1 MTRGRVANR
10 STMEPLVS
18 LIVIIGAIALV
29 GWIVWLVAN
38 RFIGRATIHDYER
51 GLRYQNGTFVGLLDA
66 GSHLYLRPT
75 TEIRVVDI
83 RPGSTTIGGQEVL
96 TSDGVAVKVSLV
108 VRSVVGDPV
117 AMLTGDRDAM
127 TTLYLA
133 VQLGLREVVARQSI
147 EEVLAARTTLGPEI
161 AELVAGRMA
170 GLGIEVLGVD
180 VRDVMVP
187 SELKRAFS
195 AVVAARREGAA
206 SLERARGETAALRGL
221 ANAGR
226 LVADNPGL
234 LSLRVVQELSAG
246 GNTVMIGLGDG
257 VAGAGTGPGPLAASS
272 RGRRA
277 TDRAATIR
285 DDGSE
290 RGGA

>member
-1 MTRGRVANR
+1 MD
-10 STMEPLVS
+10 PLIR
-18 LIVIIGAIALV
+18 LIVILAAIGVAAWLAALV
-29 GWIVWLVAN
+29 VG
-38 RFIGRATIHDYER
+38 RFVGRTTIHDYER
-51 GLRYQNGTFVGLLDA
+51 GLRYANGRFTGLLDA
-66 GSHLYLRPT
+66 GTHVYLRPT
-75 TEIRVVDI
+75 TEVRVVDA
-83 RPGSTTIGGQEVL
+83 RPGSMAIGGQEVL
-96 TSDGVAVKVSLV
+96 TSDGVAAKVSLV

-117 AMLTGDRDAM
+117 AMLTGDRDAN

-133 VQLGLREVVARQSI
+133 VQLGLREVVARRTI
-147 EEVLAARTTLGPEI
+147 EEVLASRTTIGPEV

-187 SELKRAFS
+187 SELKRAFA

-206 SLERARGETAALRGL
+206 SLERARGETAALRSL

-234 LSLRVVQELSAG
+234 LSLRVVQELSGG

-257 VAGAGTGPGPLAASS
+257 TGPVGAPAAAST
-272 RGRRA
+272 RARRA
-277 TDRAATIR
+277 TSRDRADAGATEG
-285 DDGSE
+285 DG
-290 RGGA
+290 